1 MRAFLVLLGLC
12 LVASPALSDP
22 PADRYADGRALI
34 SDIDR
39 IVTPNGIQETFEAT
53 LGGAR
58 QVVSVRGADRTNPII
73 LFIHGGPG
81 AVEIPIAWTFQ
92 RPWEDYFTVVQY
104 DQRGAGKSYRLN
116 DPEKLNALTFQ
127 VYGDLEKI
135 FAELADDNN
144 TKVVVLTGTGKGFCS
159 GGSVND
165 IIGPLLKMKGDELY
179 KFTRMT
185 CNVVKNMRQLKKPII
200 AAVNGIAA
208 GAGAMLMLASD
219 LRIFSDKAR
228 AAFLFVKVG
237 LSGADMGALYL
248 LPRIVGLG
256 KATELVYFGDT
267 IDAAEAHRIG
277 LANRVVPSETLMDE
291 TYKWAARLKD
301 GPLYALGVTKELL
314 EYEGNVNL
322 ETALEMEAAAQARCM
337 ETPDFI
343 EGYNAFIEKRPLK
356 FNRG

>member
-1 MRAFLVLLGLC
+1 MAYNSFVFENNDG
-12 LVASPALSDP
+12 VAT
-22 PADRYADGRALI
+22 I
-34 SDIDR
+34 
-39 IVTPNGIQETFEAT
+39 
-53 LGGAR
+53 
-58 QVVSVRGADRTNPII
+58 
-73 LFIHGGPG
+73 
-81 AVEIPIAWTFQ
+81 
-92 RPWEDYFTVVQY
+92 
-104 DQRGAGKSYRLN
+104 RLN

-135 FAELADDNN
+135 FAELADDTNI
-144 TKVVVLTGTGKGFCS
+144 KVVVLTGTGKGFCS

-256 KATELVYFGDT
+256 NASELVYFGDT
-267 IDAAEAHRIG
+267 IDAAEAHRI
-277 LANRVVPSETLMDE
+277 
-291 TYKWAARLKD
+291 
-301 GPLYALGVTKELL
+301 
-314 EYEGNVNL
+314 
-322 ETALEMEAAAQARCM
+322 
-337 ETPDFI
+337 
-343 EGYNAFIEKRPLK
+343 
-356 FNRG
+356 

>member
-1 MRAFLVLLGLC
+1 MSYNSFVFE
-12 LVASPALSDP
+12 SK
-22 PADRYADGRALI
+22 DGI
-34 SDIDR
+34 
-39 IVTPNGIQETFEAT
+39 AT
-53 LGGAR
+53 
-58 QVVSVRGADRTNPII
+58 I
-73 LFIHGGPG
+73 
-81 AVEIPIAWTFQ
+81 
-92 RPWEDYFTVVQY
+92 
-104 DQRGAGKSYRLN
+104 RLN
-116 DPEKLNALTFQ
+116 DPDKLNALTFQ
-127 VYGDLEKI
+127 TYGDLEKI
-135 FAELADDNN
+135 FAELPHDNSV
-144 TKVVVLTGTGKGFCS
+144 KVVVLTGTGKGFCS

-185 CNVVKNMRQLKKPII
+185 CNVVKNMRNLKKPII

-267 IDAAEAHRIG
+267 IDAQEAHRIG
-277 LANRVVPSETLMDE
+277 LANRVVSGESLMDE
-291 TYKWAARLKD
+291 AYKWAARLKD
-301 GPLYALGVTKELL
+301 GPNYALGVTKELF
-314 EYEGNVNL
+314 EYEANVNL
-322 ETALEMEAAAQARCM
+322 ETALEIEAATQARCM

-343 EGYNAFIEKRPLK
+343 EGYNAFVEKRPLQ
-356 FNRG
+356 FNRR